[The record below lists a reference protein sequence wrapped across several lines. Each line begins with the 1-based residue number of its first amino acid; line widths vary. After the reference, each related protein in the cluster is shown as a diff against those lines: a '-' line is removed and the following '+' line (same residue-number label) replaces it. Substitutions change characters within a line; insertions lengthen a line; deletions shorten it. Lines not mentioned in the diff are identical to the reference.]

1 MGRRYR
7 RPDQPPGGA
16 MKGNLNTLKKIC
28 HYASAVML
36 VGAVVLAALIVLT
49 LALSAGTAI
58 GDAGFS
64 DMLSTWVGT
73 DKITDASGIAAVV
86 EMLMILS
93 LGLVTVIVIYR
104 FMKAIE
110 REHSPFN
117 TANVD
122 SMRFLSKTY
131 LIFAVLFAVADW
143 VAREN
148 LTIAMFLFFGSVL
161 VGVVIYCLALAF
173 RYGSVLQ
180 KESDETL

>member
-1 MGRRYR
+1 
-7 RPDQPPGGA
+7 
-16 MKGNLNTLKKIC
+16 MKGNLDTLKKIC

-36 VGAVVLAALIVLT
+36 AGAVALAALVAMT
-49 LALSAGTAI
+49 LALAAGAASGMEDAADLLSA
-58 GDAGFS
+58 
-64 DMLSTWVGT
+64 WVGAEAVSS
-73 DKITDASGIAAVV
+73 ASGVAAVS

-93 LGLVTVIVIYR
+93 LGLVTVVVIYR

-122 SMRFLSKTY
+122 SMRFLSKMY
-131 LIFAVLFAVADW
+131 LVFAALFAAADW
-143 VAREN
+143 IARGS
-148 LTIAMFLFFGSVL
+148 LTVAMFLLFGSIL

-180 KESDETL
+180 KESDETLRG

>member
-1 MGRRYR
+1 
-7 RPDQPPGGA
+7 

-28 HYASAVML
+28 HYASAAML
-36 VGAVVLAALIVLT
+36 VGAVVLAALIGFT
-49 LALSAGTAI
+49 LVLSAGTAT
-58 GDAGFS
+58 GDGGFS
-64 DMLSTWVGT
+64 DLLSTWVGANDVT
-73 DKITDASGIAAVV
+73 AASGIAAVV

-93 LGLVTVIVIYR
+93 LGLVTVVVIYR

-117 TANVD
+117 TENVD
-122 SMRFLSKTY
+122 AMRFLSKTY
-131 LIFAVLFAVADW
+131 LIFSVLFAVVDW
-143 VAREN
+143 IARES
-148 LTIAMFLFFGSVL
+148 LTIAMFLFFGSIL